1 MKKVNNIRNYL
12 IKKSEFKDWES
23 VFTNPKSI
31 KIETLKT
38 GIIVSN
44 ISGLINLNNSN
55 AVQLK
60 DGIAN
65 IPVLAHILRHEQY
78 GDYLID
84 TGFDSSFSNEIGG
97 NYKGIL
103 KRFYFKNRY
112 IQENSSEGI
121 DKQLKEK
128 SINLNG
134 VFLTHIHEHASG
146 AISLPDEIP
155 FIYGDG
161 ESETNFFPLIYSD
174 FLKNKKNLQK
184 IDFST
189 GQSMPILGNCLDI
202 FGDGSFWAV
211 STPGH
216 TKGHTSYIING
227 KETQT
232 LIIGDICVSRKGFE
246 LGVETGKYSSN
257 IEEGRKS
264 FLKIKEFMKQYPY
277 LKIIFGHETDEFK
290 IEYR

>member
-1 MKKVNNIRNYL
+1 MKKVKNVKNYL
-12 IKKSEFKDWES
+12 AKKSEFKDWES
-23 VFTNPKSI
+23 VFINPTSI

-38 GIIVSN
+38 GIIVSK
-44 ISGLINLNNSN
+44 ISGIINLNNIN
-55 AVQLK
+55 ALNLK

-65 IPVLAHILRHEQY
+65 IPVLAHILRHEKY

-84 TGFDSSFSNEIGG
+84 TGFDSSFTNKIGG
-97 NYKGIL
+97 NFKGIL

-112 IQENSSEGI
+112 IQEKRSEGI
-121 DKQLKEK
+121 EKQLKEK

-146 AISLPDEIP
+146 SPSLPDEIP
-155 FIYGDG
+155 FVYGDG
-161 ESETNFFPLIYSD
+161 ECETNFFPLVYSN
-174 FLKNKKNLQK
+174 FLKNKMNLQK
-184 IDFST
+184 IDFSM
-189 GQSMPILGNCLDI
+189 GQNMPMLGNCVDI
-202 FGDGSFWAV
+202 FGDGSFWAF

-227 KETQT
+227 KETQAVIT
-232 LIIGDICVSRKGFE
+232 GDVCVSKKGFE
-246 LGVETGKYSSN
+246 LGIETGKYSLN

-264 FLKIKEFMKQYPY
+264 FFKIKEFMKQYPY